1 MKKFLKTLKRQDGF
15 TLVELMVV
23 VAIIGILSA
32 VAIPNF
38 KKYQARAR
46 TSEAKLQLAAAY
58 TAEQAFYSDF
68 TIYHICLRYMGFNP
82 SAEAASRFYTVGF
95 GDAGGTAAIDPSA
108 FASAQ
113 NSGLNAGPFT
123 PGAGVLVNGTSVIP
137 DAGGGCPAAAAAA
150 EGNTYFLGAKR
161 IGNSVAPSSEMGTMN
176 AGLVTGTAAGQTSDS
191 SALVSGIGTQADP
204 ASTTFRILAAGY
216 IDSANATPGRSSI
229 FWINQDKMIG
239 NPRNGF

>member
-1 MKKFLKTLKRQDGF
+1 MKTFLKTLRRQDGF

-68 TIYHICLRYMGFNP
+68 TLYHICLRYMGYNP
-82 SAEAASRFYTVGF
+82 SAEAASRFYNVGF
-95 GDAGGTAAIDPSA
+95 GATGSANIDANTYSSA
-108 FASAQ
+108 T
-113 NSGLNAGPFT
+113 NSGLNSGAFT
-123 PGAGVLVNGTSVIP
+123 TGTAVAVNGMNVIP
-137 DAGGGCPAAAAAA
+137 DAGGGCPRDAGAA
-150 EGNTYFLGAKR
+150 EGNTYFQAAKR
-161 IGNSVAPSSEMGTMN
+161 IGNSVAAATDMGAMN
-176 AGLVTGTAAGQTSDS
+176 AGLTTGTGANEASDA
-191 SALVSGIGTQADP
+191 SALVAGIGVQGGT
-204 ASTTFRILAAGY
+204 ASMTFRVLATGY
-216 IDSANATPGRSSI
+216 IDSSNVTATSSSV
-229 FWINQDKMIG
+229 FWINQDKIIG